1 MHHAISITK
10 KFTINMYVSTIIL
23 LPPLPSLTPNT
34 HSLASQDSDKYAVSS
49 ETRSQ
54 LRVLETIDR
63 VVSKRKQERENEQTL
78 KAAKSRSK
86 GTDPEKVAKLR
97 EEAKQVSTKT
107 GLFIRGV
114 CLMRTTVL

>member
-1 MHHAISITK
+1 MFI
-10 KFTINMYVSTIIL
+10 
-23 LPPLPSLTPNT
+23 
-34 HSLASQDSDKYAVSS
+34 QDSDKYTVSS

-78 KAAKSRSK
+78 RAAKSRSK

-97 EEAKQVSTKT
+97 EEAKQVCNGEDREAREDILRDFGT
-107 GLFIRGV
+107 F
-114 CLMRTTVL
+114 

>member
-1 MHHAISITK
+1 MHAHTH
-10 KFTINMYVSTIIL
+10 T
-23 LPPLPSLTPNT
+23 T
-34 HSLASQDSDKYAVSS
+34 HSYSCVFQDSDKYTVSS

-86 GTDPEKVAKLR
+86 GTDPEKVARLR
-97 EEAKQVSTKT
+97 EEAKQVSTWGRAVCDLNHHSFFTLLHRSNKT
-107 GLFIRGV
+107 RPPRFS
-114 CLMRTTVL
+114 MKQPT

>member
-1 MHHAISITK
+1 M
-10 KFTINMYVSTIIL
+10 
-23 LPPLPSLTPNT
+23 
-34 HSLASQDSDKYAVSS
+34 SS

-78 KAAKSRSK
+78 RAAKSRSK

-97 EEAKQVSTKT
+97 EEAKQVCINFS
-107 GLFIRGV
+107 GLQ
-114 CLMRTTVL
+114 

>member
-1 MHHAISITK
+1 MS
-10 KFTINMYVSTIIL
+10 Y
-23 LPPLPSLTPNT
+23 T
-34 HSLASQDSDKYAVSS
+34 HIPQDSDKYAVSS

-63 VVSKRKQERENEQTL
+63 VVSKRKQDRENEQTL

-97 EEAKQVSTKT
+97 EEAKQVCNL
-107 GLFIRGV
+107 GFWN
-114 CLMRTTVL
+114 VLTNNAYEVHW

>member
-1 MHHAISITK
+1 MLI
-10 KFTINMYVSTIIL
+10 
-23 LPPLPSLTPNT
+23 
-34 HSLASQDSDKYAVSS
+34 QDSDKYTVSS

-97 EEAKQVSTKT
+97 EEAKQVCN
-107 GLFIRGV
+107 GEERGGEENFKF
-114 CLMRTTVL
+114 

>member
-1 MHHAISITK
+1 M
-10 KFTINMYVSTIIL
+10 
-23 LPPLPSLTPNT
+23 
-34 HSLASQDSDKYAVSS
+34 SS

-97 EEAKQVSTKT
+97 EEAKQVCVCICNKYVVCYFRQVTRTK
-107 GLFIRGV
+107 I
-114 CLMRTTVL
+114 